1 MKNRLYEMIVEA
13 ENNLT
18 EAYPYTTNTFR
29 IEEIAEH
36 LVNQGVFVPPVKV
49 GDYVYFIIE
58 DIHET
63 YVSSAHRVTEVG
75 TRGFWTSSMPHDHP
89 DAMDMFEPY
98 ENLGVE
104 VFTSV
109 YEATGALWS
118 RKYDEAVARHSI
130 KEDL

>member
-36 LVNQGVFVPPVKV
+36 LANQGVFVPPVKV
-49 GDYVYFIIE
+49 GDDVYFIIE

-63 YVSSAHRVTEVG
+63 YVSDAHRVTEVG
-75 TRGFWTSSMPHDHP
+75 TRGFWTSSIPRDHP
-89 DAMDMFEPY
+89 DAMDLFEPY
-98 ENLGVE
+98 ESLGVS
-104 VFTSV
+104 VFLTER
-109 YEATGALWS
+109 EATGALFS
-118 RKYDEAVARHSI
+118 REYDEALYKKSV